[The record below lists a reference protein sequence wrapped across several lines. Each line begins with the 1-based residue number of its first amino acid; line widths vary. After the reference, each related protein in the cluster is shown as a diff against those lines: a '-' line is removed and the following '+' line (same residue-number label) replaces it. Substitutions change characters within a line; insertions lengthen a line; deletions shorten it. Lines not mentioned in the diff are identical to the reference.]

1 MLTLAILHKS
11 DAPDQFPNNRCR
23 KSALQQVSVRQLS
36 KNAKEIEEVVVN
48 QEIAGSSTMAGLSRA
63 SRRSNESFARA
74 QKVFP
79 DGTSRVTVERDPT
92 PLYIDRGMGSYL
104 FDVDGRRF
112 LDLNCNFTTLI
123 HGHAFGPVVEALT
136 HQLQRGSC
144 FANPTESEIELAE
157 LLCGRIPRIDRVR
170 FVNTGTEAVLF
181 AIKAA
186 RAFTGRSK
194 IAKLEGAYHGA
205 YDWVE
210 VSQAA
215 APDNWG
221 DAIEPKSTAFYR
233 GMPASVL
240 DEVVVLRFNDVEGA
254 RRLIS
259 SNAHDLAAVILD
271 PMPSRCGLI
280 APKPEFFA
288 AVQEATLKNGILVIA
303 DEVLNLRQSFQG
315 ASARY
320 GLAPDVITMGKIIGG
335 GLPIGAIGGREDV
348 MKVFDASAGR
358 PLLPQG
364 GTFSANP
371 LSMTAGLTALRHLDH
386 PAFARLEMLG
396 DIVRDGIGRAI
407 SNLAAP
413 LYVTGAASL
422 FRIHPQ
428 AEAPNDYRESY
439 PTPAGATLMK
449 ELTRFFAEN
458 GIILPYGAA
467 ASIST
472 PMARTDAEFI
482 VDVFAGFLESH
493 QDMLGEITVRK

>member
-1 MLTLAILHKS
+1 M
-11 DAPDQFPNNRCR
+11 NRE
-23 KSALQQVSVRQLS
+23 
-36 KNAKEIEEVVVN
+36 ND
-48 QEIAGSSTMAGLSRA
+48 AGSNTAGFSRA
-63 SRRSNESFARA
+63 GRRSNESFARA
-74 QKVFP
+74 QEVFP
-79 DGTSRVTVERDPT
+79 DGTSRVTIGRDPT
-92 PLYIDRGMGSYL
+92 PLYIERGLGSYL

-136 HQLQRGSC
+136 HQIQRGSC

-157 LLCGRIPRIDRVR
+157 LLCERIPRIDRVR

-215 APDNWG
+215 TPENWG
-221 DAIEPKSTAFYR
+221 DAIRPNSTAFYR

-240 DEVVVLRFNDVEGA
+240 DEVVVLRFNDAEGA

-259 SNAHDLAAVILD
+259 SNAHDLAAVVLD
-271 PMPSRCGLI
+271 PMPSRGGLV
-280 APKPEFFA
+280 APKPEFLA
-288 AVQEATLKNGILVIA
+288 VVQESARKNGILVIA
-303 DEVLNLRQSFQG
+303 DEVLNLRQGFQG

-320 GLAPDVITMGKIIGG
+320 GLVPDVITMGKIIGG

-348 MKVFDASAGR
+348 MEVFDASGGR

-371 LSMTAGLTALRHLDH
+371 LSMTAGLAAMRHLDH
-386 PAFARLEMLG
+386 AAFAHLEILG
-396 DIVRDGIGRAI
+396 DIVRGGIGRAI
-407 SNLAAP
+407 SKLGAP
-413 LYVTGAASL
+413 LCVTGAASL
-422 FRIHPQ
+422 FRIHAR
-428 AEAPNDYRESY
+428 AENPTDYRDIY
-439 PTPAGATLMK
+439 LRPDDATLMK

-458 GIILPYGAA
+458 GIIVPYGAA
-467 ASIST
+467 ASIPS
-472 PMARTDAEFI
+472 PMTRADAEFI
-482 VDVFAGFLESH
+482 VDVFAGFLESR
-493 QDMLGEITVRK
+493 QDILGAIRVGE

>member
-1 MLTLAILHKS
+1 MNQ
-11 DAPDQFPNNRCR
+11 D
-23 KSALQQVSVRQLS
+23 
-36 KNAKEIEEVVVN
+36 NADSNTAAEVLR
-48 QEIAGSSTMAGLSRA
+48 AG
-63 SRRSNESFARA
+63 RRSTESFARA
-74 QKVFP
+74 QRVFP
-79 DGTSRVTVERDPT
+79 DGTSRVTIERDPT
-92 PLYIDRGMGSYL
+92 PLYIERGMGSYL

-136 HQLQRGSC
+136 RQLQRGSC

-157 LLCGRIPRIDRVR
+157 LLCERIPRTDRIR

-194 IAKLEGAYHGA
+194 IAKLEVAYHGA

-215 APDNWG
+215 TPDDWG
-221 DAIEPKSTAFYR
+221 DANQPNSTLFYR

-240 DEVVVLRFNDVEGA
+240 NEVVVLRFNDVEGA

-271 PMPSRCGLI
+271 PMPSRGGLV
-280 APKPEFFA
+280 APKPEFMA
-288 AVQEATLKNGILVIA
+288 AVQESACKNGILVIA

-320 GLAPDVITMGKIIGG
+320 GLVPDVIAMGKIIGG

-348 MKVFDASAGR
+348 MKVFDAAVGR

-371 LSMTAGLTALRHLDH
+371 LSMTAGLTAMRHLDH
-386 PAFARLEMLG
+386 AAFAHLEILG

-407 SNLAAP
+407 SNLGAP
-413 LYVTGAASL
+413 LCVTGAASL
-422 FRIHPQ
+422 FRIHPS
-428 AEAPNDYRESY
+428 AETPSDYREIY

-467 ASIST
+467 ASISS
-472 PMARTDAEFI
+472 PMTRAEAELI
-482 VDVFAGFLESH
+482 VDVFAGFLESR
-493 QDMLGEITVRK
+493 QDILGAIEARK

>member
-1 MLTLAILHKS
+1 MNWGLVSS
-11 DAPDQFPNNRCR
+11 DTGDGFP
-23 KSALQQVSVRQLS
+23 SVGQRS
-36 KNAKEIEEVVVN
+36 KD
-48 QEIAGSSTMAGLSRA
+48 
-63 SRRSNESFARA
+63 SFARA
-74 QKVFP
+74 RLVFP
-79 DGTSRVTVERDPT
+79 DGTSRATIERDPA
-92 PLYIDRGMGSYL
+92 PLYVERGMGSYL

-123 HGHAFGPVVEALT
+123 HGHAFAPVVEALT

-157 LLCGRIPRIDRVR
+157 LLCGRIPGIDRVR

-194 IAKLEGAYHGA
+194 IAKLEGSYHGA

-221 DAIEPKSTAFYR
+221 DPIAPKSTAFYR
-233 GMPASVL
+233 GMPTSVL
-240 DEVVVLRFNDVEGA
+240 DEVVVLRFNDVEGV
-254 RRLIS
+254 RRLMS
-259 SNAHDLAAVILD
+259 LHAHDLAAIILD
-271 PMPSRCGLI
+271 PMPSRGGLV
-280 APKPEFFA
+280 APKPEFTA
-288 AVQEATLKNGILVIA
+288 AVQEAGRINGIPVIA

-320 GLAPDVITMGKIIGG
+320 GLVPDLVTMGKIIGG

-371 LSMTAGLTALRHLDH
+371 LSMTAGLAAMRHLNH
-386 PAFARLEMLG
+386 AAFAHLEILG

-407 SNLAAP
+407 SIRDAP
-413 LYVTGAASL
+413 LCVTGAASL
-422 FRIHPQ
+422 FRVHPRAQ
-428 AEAPNDYRESY
+428 TPNDYREIY
-439 PTPAGATLMK
+439 PTTAGATLMK
-449 ELTRFFAEN
+449 QLSRFFAEN
-458 GIILPYGAA
+458 GIILPLGAA

-472 PMARTDAEFI
+472 PMTRADAEFI
-482 VDVFAGFLESH
+482 VDVFSGFLDSH
-493 QDMLGEITVRK
+493 QDLLDAIEVYRKKTQ